1 MHAAYKYLFFYSL
14 LIVSMDNLAQLPQRQ
29 GTLLPGPIESP
40 GTKVYITNRTNYQF
54 AAGYRM
60 SDGKGIIGVE
70 KVQAPAEKTIGAGA
84 EKQLLL
90 TTESPEIV
98 QIQLSNPLFS
108 GQQLVFSQKVVRSKI
123 HYATDLTPTGEPIFH
138 TDDWSA
144 YDNPRRLSIND
155 PQKGTVNIEIR
166 AFKVKNDINYVIGQ
180 AYNHSLIYGEDPASN
195 DKNNL
200 AIMSFNTYL
209 MSLESFGKI
218 TELYSHFT
226 DKLDRVQKP
235 GVKERTALM
244 AGVIG
249 SNYDVIV
256 LSEVWEKEARQKLL
270 RDLNQ
275 KGYKYATGIVGAGFE
290 ETYYKVLHERAKKE
304 HFVAEIDI
312 AKRIAVANDC
322 LNNFTNKTLE
332 QPYIIDLSSKDSDLE
347 KGRDGVFSW
356 DVAASLAL
364 KGRGFIGNGGVI
376 IVSKWP
382 IEVAREWIYGQGS
395 GEDKFAKKGC
405 VYARINKNGKHY
417 HIFGTHLDTDS
428 GIADKQLRWAK
439 QFITDQQIPTNEPVI
454 FTGDLNRTFLDANN
468 RGILNEIK
476 ANIVEFRGSPIT
488 ANDWSNALSL
498 FGYSSTLDYILT
510 INGYQQP
517 SSGWVKVKKMISIT
531 PWSDEKYWNQWQPMR
546 NVRDL
551 SDHYA
556 IVGHLV
562 YPN

>member
-1 MHAAYKYLFFYSL
+1 MRHSL
-14 LIVSMDNLAQLPQRQ
+14 LVLTFFCCIQAYAETN
-29 GTLLPGPIESP
+29 I
-40 GTKVYITNRTNYQF
+40 YITNRTQYQF
-54 AAGYRM
+54 TANYRI
-60 SDGKGIIGVE
+60 SDGKDISGVK
-70 KVQAPAEKTIGAGA
+70 KVQIPVEKTIGSGA

-98 QIQLSNPLFS
+98 QIQLSNPLFN
-108 GQQLVFSQKVVRSKI
+108 GHQLVFSQKVVRSKI
-123 HYATDLTPTGEPIFH
+123 HYATTLAPIGTPDFH

-144 YDNPRRLSIND
+144 YDNPRTLSIND

-180 AYNHSLIYGEDPASN
+180 AYNHSLIYGEELASN
-195 DKNNL
+195 DKNKL
-200 AIMSFNTYL
+200 TIMAFNTFL

-235 GVKERTALM
+235 GVKARAALM
-244 AGVIG
+244 ADVIG

-256 LSEVWEKEARQKLL
+256 LSEVWEHDARQKLL

-275 KGYKYATGIVGAGFE
+275 KGYKYATGIVGSGFE
-290 ETYYKVLHERAKKE
+290 ENYYKVLHERAKKE

-332 QPYIIDLSSKDSDLE
+332 QPYILDLSSKDSDLE
-347 KGRDGVFSW
+347 KGRDGVFPW
-356 DVAASLAL
+356 DVAASLAV
-364 KGRGFIGNGGVI
+364 KGRGFVGNGGVI

-382 IEVAREWIYGQGS
+382 IEVAREWIYGEGS

-405 VYARINKNGKHY
+405 VYARINKNGKRY
-417 HIFGTHLDTDS
+417 HIFGTHLDTDNS
-428 GIADKQLRWAK
+428 LADQQLRWAK
-439 QFITDQQIPTNEPVI
+439 QFMNEQGIPTQEPI
-454 FTGDLNRTFLDANN
+454 ILAGDFNRAFLDVNSQ
-468 RGILNEIK
+468 GILNEIQAK
-476 ANIVEFRGSPIT
+476 IVEFRGSPVT
-488 ANDWSNALSL
+488 SNDWSNALN
-498 FGYSSTLDYILT
+498 FGGWGSTIDFIMT

-517 SSGWVKVKKMISIT
+517 SSSWVNVKKMIST
-531 PWSDEKYWNQWQPMR
+531 TSWSDDKYPDHVWRPMR
-546 NVRDL
+546 NVHDL